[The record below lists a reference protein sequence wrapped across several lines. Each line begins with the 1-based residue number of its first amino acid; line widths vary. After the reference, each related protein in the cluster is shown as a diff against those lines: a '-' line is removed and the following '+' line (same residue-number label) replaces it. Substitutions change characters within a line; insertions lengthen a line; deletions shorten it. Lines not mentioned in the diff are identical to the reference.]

1 MLLLTNLSKKTFS
14 NDTELMA
21 KNISSILVAQCKL
34 VTNFLAAVINKF
46 HLESL
51 FAVFSYLLINSRLQ
65 FST

>member
-1 MLLLTNLSKKTFS
+1 MLLLTNLREKAFS

-21 KNISSILVAQCKL
+21 KIFFSILVAQCKL

-46 HLESL
+46 PLESL
-51 FAVFSYLLINSRLQ
+51 FAVLSFLLMNFCLQ